1 MPLTQGLAPLMGM
14 QLGTQPGPTEGF
26 ELVQKVKGPRRL
38 LMDILRQDPEME
50 EMLKKLRLRG
60 GSDAT
65 SMEPDYSSQG

>member
-14 QLGTQPGPTEGF
+14 QLGTQPGPQEGF

-50 EMLKKLRLRG
+50 EMLKKLRLKG
-60 GSDAT
+60 GSNAT
-65 SMEPDYSSQG
+65 SMESDYGSEG